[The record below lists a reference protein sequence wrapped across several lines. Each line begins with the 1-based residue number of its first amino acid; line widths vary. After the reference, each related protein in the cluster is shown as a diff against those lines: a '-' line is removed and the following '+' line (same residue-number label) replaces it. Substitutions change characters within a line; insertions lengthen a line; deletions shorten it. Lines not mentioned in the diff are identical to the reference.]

1 MTQPPIWWIKGD
13 DPRVNTQYI
22 LSVAIDPS
30 VNDGD
35 IVRFNGTL
43 FVQAQADTA
52 TNASAVGVIVNKNS
66 DTNTGDLIIAN
77 GVLTGYSGLTT
88 GASYYLSVTEAGKLT
103 SDKPS
108 LTVFVGVALN
118 SSTLMVSIR
127 NEVGSVLRQVP
138 QVGCSNG
145 DIVRFNGYEYVPSIA
160 DNITNAQAVG
170 IIQNVSGG
178 TGDVYISG
186 NVPAIGLTVGVIPF
200 SNNIIIPSNHSPLYL
215 SQTQAGVV
223 TVVKPNHGLVVLIG
237 TYSPETNFPFL
248 GIRLNI
254 TPMFFQSASN
264 EVFCPINYA
273 QKSSGISF
281 FEIISGTGT
290 VTYNASAPSRM
301 GTGAFEFT
309 GTGVWVLNTVYAV
322 NPDVGIGGFANYA
335 STASATISLGYR
347 GFDSNQAEITHNA
360 VQNNFLANAVVYNST
375 TYAYVQNIST
385 KEGSTAGTIPTN
397 TRWLQPR
404 IEISANAGTVRLD
417 SFIIYPNKFATLTL
431 YG

>member
-1 MTQPPIWWIKGD
+1 MTQPTIWWIKGD

-22 LSVAIDPS
+22 LSVALDPS
-30 VNDGD
+30 VSNGHA
-35 IVRFNGTL
+35 VRFNGTV
-43 FVQAQADTA
+43 FVPALADSA
-52 TNASAVGVIVNKNS
+52 TNSEVVGFIVNKNS

-77 GVLTGYSGLTT
+77 GVLAGFSGLVAGT
-88 GASYYLSVTEAGKLT
+88 SYYLSSSSAGGLT
-103 SDKPS
+103 STKPAIP
-108 LTVFVGVALN
+108 VFLGVALN
-118 SSTLMVSIR
+118 STALITSIK
-127 NEVGSVLRQVP
+127 NEIGSVLRQVP

-145 DIVRFNGYEYVPSIA
+145 NIVRFDGSAYVPAIA
-160 DNITNAQAVG
+160 NSLTNAKAVG

-186 NVPAIGLTVGVIPF
+186 IAPMTGLTASSLPF
-200 SNNIIIPSNHSPLYL
+200 SNTIVPIGSLTSCYL
-215 SQTQAGVV
+215 SQTVAGAV
-223 TVVKPNHGLVVLIG
+223 TSEKPDHGLVVLVG
-237 TYSPETNFPFL
+237 NTEQE
-248 GIRLNI
+248 GIRIDI
-254 TPMFFQSASN
+254 TPMLFQSYSN

-273 QKSSGISF
+273 QKNAGLSF
-281 FEIISGTGT
+281 FQLISGTGT

-347 GFDSNQAEITHNA
+347 GFDSAQTAIAHNA
-360 VQNNFLANAVVYNST
+360 VQNNFLANAVVYNNT

>member
-1 MTQPPIWWIKGD
+1 MTQPTIWWIKGD

-35 IVRFNGTL
+35 VVRFNGTV
-43 FVQAQADTA
+43 FVQAQADTS
-52 TNASAVGVIVNKNS
+52 TNADAIGFIVNKNS

-77 GVLTGYSGLTT
+77 GILSGFSGLTAGT
-88 GASYYLSVTEAGKLT
+88 SYYLSSTTAGGLT
-103 SDKPS
+103 STKPS
-108 LTVFVGVALN
+108 LPVFLGIALN
-118 SSTLMVSIR
+118 SSTIITSIK
-127 NEVGSVLRQVP
+127 NEIGSVLRQVP

-145 DIVRFNGYEYVPSIA
+145 NIVRFDGSSYVPAIA
-160 DNITNAQAVG
+160 DSLTNAKAVG

-186 NVPAIGLTVGVIPF
+186 LAPSTGLTASSLPF
-200 SNNIIIPSNHSPLYL
+200 SNTIIPIGSNAPCYL
-215 SQTQAGVV
+215 SQTVAGAV
-223 TVVKPNHGLVVLIG
+223 TSEKPDHGLVVLVG
-237 TYSPETNFPFL
+237 NTDETD
-248 GIRLNI
+248 GIRINI
-254 TPMFFQSASN
+254 TPMFFQSYSN

-273 QKSSGISF
+273 QKSSGLAF
-281 FEIISGTGT
+281 FQLISGTGT
-290 VTYNASAPSRM
+290 VTYNASAPSKM

-347 GFDSNQAEITHNA
+347 GFDSTQTEISHNA
-360 VQNNFLANAVVYNST
+360 VQNNFLANGVVYNST

-385 KEGSTAGTIPTN
+385 KEGSTAGTLPTN

-404 IEISANAGTVRLD
+404 IEISANAGTVMLD